1 MIQTMNITVIV
12 DRSSPN
18 ETGNAVMRYYRCWV
32 VRGGS
37 LSALMVLAAVI
48 IKRLVGLG
56 CWRIYYDEGGF
67 SLNPRGKR
75 ARSAENGLG
84 PPSALRQCRSTHATG
99 LECQ

>member
-32 VRGGS
+32 VSGGS

-48 IKRLVGLG
+48 IK
-56 CWRIYYDEGGF
+56 
-67 SLNPRGKR
+67 SL
-75 ARSAENGLG
+75 LD
-84 PPSALRQCRSTHATG
+84 
-99 LECQ
+99 